1 MVNEL
6 YMIVV
11 SSIIIFL
18 LGLYGLSTRRNA
30 LKMLISIELMIN
42 ASALNI
48 IGFLYY
54 LYDLA
59 FLEAQVFVLFIITL
73 AAAEA
78 AIGLSIFLALY
89 RLYGSPDLDKVS
101 RLREVGE

>member
-1 MVNEL
+1 MLNEIYL
-6 YMIVV
+6 
-11 SSIIIFL
+11 IILASVTLFV
-18 LGLYGLSTRRNA
+18 LGIYGLSTRRNA

-48 IGFLYY
+48 IGFLFY
-54 LYDLA
+54 LFNTVY
-59 FLEAQVFVLFIITL
+59 LEAQLFIIFIITI

-89 RLYGSPDLDKVS
+89 RLYGTPDLNEINK
-101 RLREVGE
+101 LKEIGE